1 MHYFSFEI
9 SNAPDWYGDVRLCRT
24 GLNPHFLFVLPK
36 RLPGFPAELYRFGTE
51 KPRGYSLLKRE
62 CPPSPLKRNAGGFRF
77 PPFPAPIPLKTTKEG
92 AFGPP
97 SLESPPSCSTDSAPA
112 AGAYSVTPPPHRPV
126 WEETG
131 RRCLDIGAGLS
142 PTRRWFPRVGADAY
156 IGPYERTAAASPRKG
171 RTPAGLSL
179 PYLPFSTLVGAA
191 FMAARG
197 RPQGSPLPLA
207 NNQAPA
213 SAPFGADA
221 GANLTSIRTPRCPR
235 CGGGAARHGC
245 WRFRSGT

>member
-1 MHYFSFEI
+1 MPI
-9 SNAPDWYGDVRLCRT
+9 S
-24 GLNPHFLFVLPK
+24 
-36 RLPGFPAELYRFGTE
+36 PALTIH
-51 KPRGYSLLKRE
+51 
-62 CPPSPLKRNAGGFRF
+62 PLKRPRRGNCDSPFLELPPGFSTGRF
-77 PPFPAPIPLKTTKEG
+77 
-92 AFGPP
+92 
-97 SLESPPSCSTDSAPA
+97 SA
-112 AGAYSVTPPPHRPV
+112 AGAYAVTPPPHRPV

-235 CGGGAARHGC
+235 CGGGAPHPGC
-245 WRFRSGT
+245 C

>member
-1 MHYFSFEI
+1 MPPAGPFLSGQKGAKEPVK
-9 SNAPDWYGDVRLCRT
+9 AGDSDFPRLN
-24 GLNPHFLFVLPK
+24 NPPLETAK
-36 RLPGFPAELYRFGTE
+36 KGEL
-51 KPRGYSLLKRE
+51 
-62 CPPSPLKRNAGGFRF
+62 RF
-77 PPFPAPIPLKTTKEG
+77 PLLGT
-92 AFGPP
+92 
-97 SLESPPSCSTDSAPA
+97 SPRLFSWWSSDGGGLLRNAPA
-112 AGAYSVTPPPHRPV
+112 APACMGGNRKTVLGHRSGLVPRPQMVPPCR
-126 WEETG
+126 
-131 RRCLDIGAGLS
+131 
-142 PTRRWFPRVGADAY
+142 
-156 IGPYERTAAASPRKG
+156 G
-171 RTPAGLSL
+171 RTLAGLSL

>member
-1 MHYFSFEI
+1 MPP
-9 SNAPDWYGDVRLCRT
+9 AGP
-24 GLNPHFLFVLPK
+24 FLSGQK
-36 RLPGFPAELYRFGTE
+36 GAKEPAG
-51 KPRGYSLLKRE
+51 K
-62 CPPSPLKRNAGGFRF
+62 GGFRF

-142 PTRRWFPRVGADAY
+142 PARRWFPRVGADAY
-156 IGPYERTAAASPRKG
+156 IGPYERTAAASPRRG
-171 RTPAGLSL
+171 RTLAGLSL

-197 RPQGSPLPLA
+197 RPQGSPLRRDTLGRA
-207 NNQAPA
+207 C
-213 SAPFGADA
+213 SAEADA
-221 GANLTSIRTPRCPR
+221 PGRPLLPLWGNSPSAHIGPPC
-235 CGGGAARHGC
+235 ARLVHLPC
-245 WRFRSGT
+245 YPF

>member
-1 MHYFSFEI
+1 MPP
-9 SNAPDWYGDVRLCRT
+9 AGP
-24 GLNPHFLFVLPK
+24 FLSGQK
-36 RLPGFPAELYRFGTE
+36 GAKEPAG
-51 KPRGYSLLKRE
+51 K
-62 CPPSPLKRNAGGFRF
+62 GGFRF

-97 SLESPPSCSTDSAPA
+97 SLESPPRCSTDSAPA

>member
-1 MHYFSFEI
+1 MPTS
-9 SNAPDWYGDVRLCRT
+9 ARLMPDWRIFHMPPFGIC
-24 GLNPHFLFVLPK
+24 FLVLPPAGPFLDGQK
-36 RLPGFPAELYRFGTE
+36 GAKEPVKAGDADFPRLNNPPLETAKKGEL
-51 KPRGYSLLKRE
+51 
-62 CPPSPLKRNAGGFRF
+62 RF
-77 PPFPAPIPLKTTKEG
+77 PLLGT
-92 AFGPP
+92 
-97 SLESPPSCSTDSAPA
+97 SPRLFSWWSSGGGGLLRNAPA
-112 AGAYSVTPPPHRPV
+112 A
-126 WEETG
+126 
-131 RRCLDIGAGLS
+131 
-142 PTRRWFPRVGADAY
+142 
-156 IGPYERTAAASPRKG
+156 
-171 RTPAGLSL
+171 PACLSL

-197 RPQGSPLPLA
+197 RPQGAPLPLA